1 MMLRAC
7 LAGVLLCARL
17 GAQLPLP
24 APSPAAPVEAP
35 KDALGRTTPRG
46 TVKGFLEA
54 GRKGNLQV
62 AAQYL
67 NTRLRGN
74 HAERLAEQLFT
85 VLNRRLPARLL
96 ELSDKPE
103 GSLTD
108 LRTDQDVVG
117 TIASSQ
123 GELEIVVERV
133 ARNKEAPLW
142 LFSTQTLEKIPSLFE
157 EVNAAPVDSLLPPFL
172 VKTSIGGIA
181 LFEWLGLLA
190 GLPGAY
196 LVTVLLN
203 RILSRLAG
211 LARRHLRKDPGLPD
225 PEILPAPIRLLLVA
239 AGIYWARS
247 AVFLP
252 LLARQFWTSVASVLT
267 IAAGAWL
274 IILFN
279 GTLEHWLRRRLLRAG
294 CVGATSVVRLGRRM
308 LDVLIVFI
316 GLLIAFY
323 HFGLNPTAALA
334 GLGVGGIA
342 VALAAQKTL
351 ENVIGGISII
361 FDQVV
366 RVGDTLRVGETSGI
380 VDDVGLRSTRLRT
393 NDRTVVSVPNGQIA
407 NLSLENLSARDKFW
421 LHPTVSLRCDTT
433 VDQLRRIVEGL
444 RDLLARHHS
453 VEHDS
458 VRVRFLRLGPNS
470 LDVEVSAY
478 VRAKDWNQF
487 LDIQGEIL
495 LGCMECVQSTGAQLA
510 VPSALHV
517 EPDGKTELASN
528 TSFRSRPTPR

>member
-1 MMLRAC
+1 MKLRAC
-7 LAGVLLCARL
+7 LTGLLLCARL
-17 GAQLPLP
+17 GAQLTLSAP
-24 APSPAAPVEAP
+24 APAAAPVEAP

-54 GRKGNLQV
+54 GHKGNLQV

-67 NTRLRGN
+67 NTRLRGA
-74 HAERLAEQLFT
+74 HAERLAEQLFS
-85 VLNRRLPARLL
+85 VLNRRLPARLM

-108 LRTDQDVVG
+108 LKGDQDLVG
-117 TIASSQ
+117 TIASAQ
-123 GELEIVVERV
+123 GDLEIVVERV
-133 ARNKEAPLW
+133 SRGKEAPLW
-142 LFSTQTLEKIPSLFE
+142 LFSSQTLEKIPALFD
-157 EVNAAPVDSLLPPFL
+157 EVNAVPIDSLLPPIL
-172 VKTSIGGIA
+172 VKTTVGGIA
-181 LFEWLGLLA
+181 LFEWLGLLV
-190 GLPGAY
+190 GLPAAY

-203 RILSRLAG
+203 RALSGLAG
-211 LARRHLRKDPGLPD
+211 AVRRRLRKDPGLPD
-225 PEILPAPIRLLLVA
+225 PEILPAPIRLLMVA
-239 AGIYWARS
+239 AAISWVRS

-267 IAAGAWL
+267 IAAVAWL
-274 IILFN
+274 IIVFN
-279 GTLEHWLRRRLLRAG
+279 GGLEQWLRRRLLRAG
-294 CVGATSVVRLGRRM
+294 CVGATSVIRLGRRM

-316 GLLIAFY
+316 GLLVAFY
-323 HFGLNPTAALA
+323 HFGWNPTAALA
-334 GLGVGGIA
+334 GLGVGGVA
-342 VALAAQKTL
+342 VALAAQRTL

-433 VDQLRRIVEGL
+433 VEQLRSVVEGL
-444 RDLLARHHS
+444 HDLLARDLR
-453 VEHDS
+453 VEQDS

-470 LDVEVSAY
+470 LDVEVFAY
-478 VRAKDWNQF
+478 VRAKEWNHF

-495 LGCMECVQSTGAQLA
+495 LGCMECVQTAGARLA
-510 VPSALHV
+510 IPSALYLEAV
-517 EPDGKTELASN
+517 GKAELDLMHP
-528 TSFRSRPTPR
+528 TPTPR

>member
-7 LAGVLLCARL
+7 VTGVLLCARL
-17 GAQLPLP
+17 SAQLPLP
-24 APSPAAPVEAP
+24 TPSPAAVPAEAP

-46 TVKGFLEA
+46 TVRGFLEA

-62 AAQYL
+62 AALYL
-67 NTRLRGN
+67 NTRLRGA

-85 VLNRRLPARLL
+85 VLNRRLPARLV

-103 GSLTD
+103 GSLAD
-108 LRTDQDVVG
+108 LRTDQEVVG
-117 TIASSQ
+117 TIGSSQ

-133 ARNKEAPLW
+133 ARGKEAPLW
-142 LFSTQTLEKIPSLFE
+142 LFSAQTLEKIPSLFE
-157 EVNAAPVDSLLPPFL
+157 EVNAVSVDNLLPPFL

-181 LFEWLGLLA
+181 LFQWLGLLV

-196 LVTVLLN
+196 LVAVLLN
-203 RILSRLAG
+203 RALSRLAG
-211 LARRHLRKDPGLPD
+211 SARRHLRKNPGLPD
-225 PEILPAPIRLLLVA
+225 PEILPAPIRLLMVA
-239 AGIYWARS
+239 AGIYWVRS

-267 IAAGAWL
+267 IAASAWL
-274 IILFN
+274 VILSN
-279 GTLEHWLRRRLLRAG
+279 GTLERWLRRRLLRAG
-294 CVGATSVVRLGRRM
+294 CVGATSVIRLGRRIF
-308 LDVLIVFI
+308 DGLIVFI
-316 GLLIAFY
+316 ALLIAFY
-323 HFGLNPTAALA
+323 HFGVNPTAALA

-361 FDQVV
+361 FDQAV

-407 NLSLENLSARDKFW
+407 NLSLENFSARDKFW

-433 VDQLRRIVEGL
+433 VDQLRKVVEGL
-444 RDLLARHHS
+444 HDLLAQDRR
-453 VEHDS
+453 VEHQT

-470 LDVEVSAY
+470 LDVEVFAY
-478 VRAKDWNQF
+478 VRAKDWDHF

-495 LGCMECVQSTGAQLA
+495 LGCMDCVQAAGAQFA
-510 VPSALHV
+510 VPSAVLV
-517 EPDGKTELASN
+517 EPDNRTELASMHPK
-528 TSFRSRPTPR
+528 PTPR